1 MMKLT
6 EIMEKVAPYQTFTN
20 DEDDVFYF
28 DKNGLLFFIDEYET
42 TISQVK
48 VDKDILEDETFVL
61 IGEEYDD

>member
-1 MMKLT
+1 MKLT

-20 DEDDVFYF
+20 DEEDVFYF
-28 DKNGLLFFIDEYET
+28 DKNGLLFFIDECET

-48 VDKDILEDETFVL
+48 VDKDILGDETFVL

>member
-1 MMKLT
+1 MKLT

-20 DEDDVFYF
+20 DEEDVFYF
-28 DKNGLLFFIDEYET
+28 DKNGLLLFIDECET

-48 VDKDILEDETFVL
+48 VDKDILGDETFVL

>member
-20 DEDDVFYF
+20 DEEDVFYF
-28 DKNGLLFFIDEYET
+28 DKNGLLLFIDECET

-48 VDKDILEDETFVL
+48 VDKDILGDETFVL